1 VLKNT
6 PQQYTLPCDRGNL
19 LICSIFTLGAKATGL
34 MTPPKRLALR
44 RTPVS
49 NVYFTFSSTKTRG
62 ADIKEE
68 NERDTKENNC
78 TWIKKKTK
86 HWNCFRNHKLTRGET
101 GEEFLHF

>member
-1 VLKNT
+1 MLKNT

-44 RTPVS
+44 GTPVS

-68 NERDTKENNC
+68 NERDTKESSC
-78 TWIKKKTK
+78 TWIKKKNKT
-86 HWNCFRNHKLTRGET
+86 LE
-101 GEEFLHF
+101 LL